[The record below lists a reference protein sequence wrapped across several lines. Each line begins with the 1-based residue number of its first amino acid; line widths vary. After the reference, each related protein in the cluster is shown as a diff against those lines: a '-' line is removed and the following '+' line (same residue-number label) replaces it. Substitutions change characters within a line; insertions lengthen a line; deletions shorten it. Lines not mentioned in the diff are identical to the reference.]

1 VERTASQY
9 RLGHRFSRRGVLRG
23 SIAGAAGLAAAALIG
38 CGDDSDE
45 GASPAATESSGTASS
60 GASST
65 PERPFPYTIPATE
78 KTPKQGGALVMSKGQ
93 DVGPFDPTKTG
104 ATGSLTHTGTSYET
118 LLRRKMT
125 TDEAELRGTGSPA
138 GDIEGALAKG
148 WETTPD
154 GLTYTFR
161 LQEGVKWHNVPPLDG
176 RAFVAT
182 DVKRAYERYA
192 STGVWQSNFVAVDS
206 IEAPEAS
213 TLKVTLKQPSPDF
226 IVPLAEQN
234 NAIFPMELV
243 DDGSID
249 TKIVGTGPMVFE
261 AAEVGSFVKFRRNPD
276 YWGQAPYLDRF
287 EYRIIVDA
295 AARIA
300 AFRADQSGVEVVNNT
315 RDVEA
320 IRGDIP
326 GIKVTQSLL
335 AKSVFF
341 AAFNMKTTKW
351 QDERVRQAFSLAM
364 DRDAINSTLYGGLS
378 NTLPVMPWIHV
389 FDHVPTYD
397 AGELGR
403 WFHHDPAEANKLLQ
417 AAGAEGL
424 EVEYP
429 YFPGYLQAQNEIL
442 PPQMR
447 EAGITLNLQQMDYTA
462 FNGML
467 ASVSYPDAIQAW
479 DPHGTQADNYFKNQL
494 KSDSAGNW
502 FTINDPQLDQWAD
515 EQSVELDPDAR
526 REMLRRI
533 WDRVLDKAYRVE
545 HTNSVSFSMYQP
557 WLYGM
562 RWIVGNDGLGPSSF
576 GYNNSQF
583 IANIWIDK

>member
-1 VERTASQY
+1 M
-9 RLGHRFSRRGVLRG
+9 LRAVAG
-23 SIAGAAGLAAAALIG
+23 GAAGLAAAVLIG
-38 CGDDSDE
+38 CGGDE
-45 GASPAATESSGTASS
+45 DNS
-60 GASST
+60 GATSPQATQGTGGGATSNT
-65 PERPFPYTIPATE
+65 PQRPYPYTVA
-78 KTPKQGGALVMSKGQ
+78 KTDKAPRRGGSLVLSKGQ

-104 ATGSLTHTGTSYET
+104 ATGSLTHTGTAYDT

-125 TDEAELRGTGSPA
+125 TTESELRGSGSPA
-138 GDIEGALAKG
+138 GDIEGALADR

-154 GLTYTFR
+154 GLTYTFHLR
-161 LQEGVKWHNVPPLDG
+161 PNVKWQNVAPLDG
-176 RAFVAT
+176 RAFVAN
-182 DVKRAYERYA
+182 DIKRAYERY
-192 STGVWQSNFVAVDS
+192 STTGVWQSNFAAVDH
-206 IEAPEAS
+206 IDAPDAS
-213 TLKVTLKQPSPDF
+213 AVSVTLKRPSPDF

-243 DDGSID
+243 DNGSID
-249 TKIVGTGPMVFE
+249 TNIVGTGPMIFKAAQVGGFVRFE
-261 AAEVGSFVKFRRNPD
+261 HNPD
-276 YWGQAPYLDRF
+276 YWGPAPYLDNF

-300 AFRADQSGVEVVNNT
+300 AFRAGQSGTEAVSTT

-320 IRGDIP
+320 VKDTVP
-326 GIKVTQSLL
+326 GIKVSQSLL

-341 AAFNMKTTKW
+341 AAFNMTTPKW
-351 QDERVRQAFSLAM
+351 QDERVRQAFSLAL
-364 DRDAINSTLYGGLS
+364 DRGAINATLYGGLS

-389 FDHVPTYD
+389 FDHTPTFE

-403 WFHHDPAEANKLLQ
+403 WFHHDPAQAKQLLQ
-417 AAGAEGL
+417 AAGAEDL
-424 EVEYP
+424 TVDYP
-429 YFPGYLQAQNEIL
+429 YFPGYLSAQNEIL

-447 EAGITLNLQQMDYTA
+447 DAGITLNLQQMDYTA

-467 ASVSYPDAIQAW
+467 AGVKYPDAIQAW

-502 FTINDPQLDQWAD
+502 FTIKDPQLDQWAD
-515 EQSVELDPDAR
+515 DQSVELDANKR
-526 REMLRRI
+526 RDILRKI

-545 HTNSVSFSMYQP
+545 HTNSVAFTMYQP

-562 RWIVGNDGLGPSSF
+562 QWIVGNDGLGPGTF

-583 IANIWIDK
+583 IGSVWVDK